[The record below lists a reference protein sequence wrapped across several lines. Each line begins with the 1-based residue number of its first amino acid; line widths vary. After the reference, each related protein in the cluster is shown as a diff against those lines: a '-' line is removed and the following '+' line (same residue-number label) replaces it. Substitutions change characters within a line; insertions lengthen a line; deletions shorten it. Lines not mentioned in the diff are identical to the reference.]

1 MPNTQRID
9 AASRVIKASR
19 QAIYRAFLNPDA
31 LVKWLPPEGMTGRL
45 YEFDPRDGGS
55 YRMAL
60 IYEERGPS
68 VRGKTSEDTDVVEG
82 RFLELVPDER
92 VVQVVKFRSDDP
104 AFAGEMRMTWS
115 LSSTPDGTM
124 VTITCEN
131 VPEGIRPEDHDAG
144 LRSTLDNLAQF
155 VE

>member
-60 IYEERGPS
+60 IYERGPS
-68 VRGKTSEDTDVVEG
+68 VRGKTSEDTDVIEG

-104 AFAGEMRMTWS
+104 AFAGEMRITWS
-115 LSSTPDGTM
+115 LSSAPDGTI
-124 VTITCEN
+124 VTIACEN

-144 LRSTLDNLAQF
+144 LRSTLENLAQF